1 MKLRRVLAFA
11 LALVLLLAMTA
22 CSKPETTPEKKPE
35 ANNTPAQEAEKT
47 PEETPAETEAP
58 ASEPVD
64 LVVAWWGGQSRN
76 EKFQAALDLYA
87 SENENVTIET
97 QTNGF
102 SDHLTA
108 LSAAAASGDM
118 PDMAML
124 QGAYY
129 QSYVDSD
136 LLVDLMPYVES
147 GALDLSNVSENILAA
162 TTIDGK
168 LYGVCAGMNSP
179 SVIYNKT
186 LLDANGITI
195 EDNMN
200 LDQFAEKCAEIYE
213 KTGYPTFISN
223 ASQMIEM
230 ICRGNDQ
237 VLYKEDCLGVDS
249 YEDLLPYFELLER
262 GRSEG
267 WLIDYSV
274 TIGLSNSEEQPI
286 VYGTT
291 PENSSWCSFYNSN
304 QAAAMQAA
312 APEGVELALTT
323 CPLDN
328 PSKSN
333 YLREAMSWTISTQ
346 SKDID
351 AAVALLNYMIN
362 SVEANELIQAEPGV
376 PASSVVADAIAADL
390 PDIQKTIFAYINN
403 VITPNCS
410 ASNPP
415 SGAGTSEVVNLVLEL
430 DEKVYYGEMTAQAA
444 AQQLFED
451 GNRIMA
457 EAAAQ

>member
-1 MKLRRVLAFA
+1 MKMRKILAFA
-11 LALVLLLAMTA
+11 LVLVFLFAMTA
-22 CSKPETTPEKKPE
+22 CGKTNTT
-35 ANNTPAQEAEKT
+35 T
-47 PEETPAETEAP
+47 EETPAASNEPAQETEQTTDTQTP
-58 ASEPVD
+58 AEEPAAEPVD
-64 LVVAWWGGQSRN
+64 LVVAWWGSQSRN

-124 QGAYY
+124 QSAYY
-129 QSYVDSD
+129 QSFVDSD
-136 LLVDLMPYVES
+136 LLVDLTPYVES

-179 SVIYNKT
+179 SLIYNKT
-186 LLDANGITI
+186 LLDENGITI
-195 EDNMN
+195 EDNMSTE
-200 LDQFAEKCAEIYE
+200 QFAEKCAEIYE
-213 KTGYPTFISN
+213 KTGYRTFISN
-223 ASQMIEM
+223 AYQMIEM

-237 VLYKEDCLGVDS
+237 ILYKEDSLGVDS

-267 WLIDYSV
+267 WLIDYSL

-291 PENSSWCSFYNSN
+291 PETSSWCSFFNSN

-312 APEGVELALTT
+312 APEGMELALTT

-328 PSKSN
+328 PTKSN

-346 SKDID
+346 SKNID

-362 SVEANELIQAEPGV
+362 SVDANALIQAEPGV
-376 PASSVVADAIAADL
+376 PASSVVADSIAADL

-415 SGAGTSEVVNLVLEL
+415 AGAGGSEVTNLIYTLE
-430 DEKVYYGEMTAQAA
+430 ENVYYGEMTAQEA
-444 AQQLFED
+444 AQQLFEE

-457 EAAAQ
+457 ESAAQ